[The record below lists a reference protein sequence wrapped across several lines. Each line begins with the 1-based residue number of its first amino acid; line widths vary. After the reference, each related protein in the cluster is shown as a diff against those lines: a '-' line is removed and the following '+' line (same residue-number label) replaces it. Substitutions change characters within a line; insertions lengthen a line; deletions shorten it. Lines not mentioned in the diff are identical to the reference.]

1 MTHPHESDSLIGMTK
16 RLQVL
21 MNDEELRSIQRL
33 ARAER
38 VTTAEWVRQRLR
50 EAQEARARPDIATKL
65 AAIHRASQFRAP
77 APDVEQMLAEIER
90 GYLDDA
96 SAP

>member
-1 MTHPHESDSLIGMTK
+1 MTK

-21 MNDEELRSIQRL
+21 MDDAELHSIQRL
-33 ARAER
+33 ARREQ

-50 EAQEARARPDIATKL
+50 EAQAQRARPDIASKL
-65 AAIHRASQFRAP
+65 AAIRTASTYRFP
-77 APDVEQMLAEIER
+77 APPIEQMLEEIER
-90 GYLDDA
+90 GYLDDP